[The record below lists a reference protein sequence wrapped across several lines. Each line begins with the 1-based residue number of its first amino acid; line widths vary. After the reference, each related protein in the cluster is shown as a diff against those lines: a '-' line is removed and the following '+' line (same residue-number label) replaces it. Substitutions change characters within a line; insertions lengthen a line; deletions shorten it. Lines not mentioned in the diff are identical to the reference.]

1 MIEESYVTYEVGMAL
16 KGVGFKEW
24 CMRCYTIA
32 IRYKGKDIS
41 FDEELDLKQAGLGGH
56 IEYLPGGKR
65 EDFSNRND
73 PDFVNGDYACCSCP
87 TIQMANAWLEQKH
100 HIYVMVAP
108 YKPGLWKTIMVYTN
122 NPDPRDGK
130 LNVCELD
137 GIHNSHDE
145 AANAGLMY
153 GLDLVKKIQDMVK
166 EKGGG
171 K

>member
-1 MIEESYVTYEVGMAL
+1 MIEESYVNYEVGMAL
-16 KGVGFKEW
+16 KEMGFNEW
-24 CMRCYTIA
+24 CRLCYTTA
-32 IRYKGKDIS
+32 IRHNGKDLS
-41 FDEELDLKQAGLGGH
+41 FDEELDLKGAGRAGE
-56 IEYLPGGKR
+56 IEYIPGGNC
-65 EDFSNRND
+65 EQLSNRNKL
-73 PDFVNGDYACCSCP
+73 DFVEGNTDCCSCP
-87 TIQMANAWLEQKH
+87 TIQMAIAWLEQKH

-137 GIHNSHDE
+137 EIHKSHDE
-145 AANAGLMY
+145 AANFGLKY
-153 GLDLVKKIQDMVK
+153 GLGIVKKIQEKLK